1 MYEAIV
7 RFIKGWDG
15 QVMNAEDIIKIYGPS
30 SLLVLL
36 LIYFLCRPEALE
48 KWATLLYRIVYFITK
63 QGGKRIVKHDIQG
76 RINSFSRVVLG
87 KEIANYEPVGISIE
101 WVKTEDAAD
110 NFFSDNKVII
120 RMRHHQDQ
128 DKNFVIAAMAF
139 ISQAILRKAK
149 KYLSQNQRESIDLYV
164 CKDLCHREKPRVEEK
179 FFDYYFGP
187 KTDASERIK
196 EFINKYEIMQKVG
209 IFYGVLVQEL
219 NFLGEKVFAQPRN
232 EKIVEE
238 VTHLIDFLERYAN
251 REIGEK
257 DIPKTFRGKY
267 CRCGIMIVGKS
278 FKVQAGKPDPYLNYI
293 EMLVHSKIENIYLIG
308 PALTPYESLI
318 ERISTQVQEK
328 YGYLE
333 YFSKKYKATIRIKEE
348 RYKVNSFL
356 VLMRSIDPI
365 RFYDEE
371 IEKQL
376 FGE

>member
-15 QVMNAEDIIKIYGPS
+15 QVMSAEDIIKIYGPS
-30 SLLVLL
+30 SLFALM

-48 KWATLLYRIVYFITK
+48 KWATVLYRIVYFITK
-63 QGGKRIVKHDIQG
+63 QGGKRIVKHDIQS
-76 RINSFSRVVLG
+76 RINGFSRVLG
-87 KEIANYEPVGISIE
+87 KEIANYEPVGINIE
-101 WVKTEDAAD
+101 WVKNEDVAES
-110 NFFSDNKVII
+110 FFRDDKVVI

-139 ISQAILRKAK
+139 VSQSILSKTK
-149 KYLSQNQRESIDLYV
+149 KYLSRNQRESIDLYV

-179 FFDYYFGP
+179 FFDYYFVP
-187 KTDASERIK
+187 QTDESERIK
-196 EFINKYEIMQKVG
+196 EFVNKYEIMHKVG

-219 NFLGEKVFAQPRN
+219 NFLGKKVFSQPRSRN
-232 EKIVEE
+232 IIEE
-238 VTHLIDFLERYAN
+238 VTHLIDFLEKYAK
-251 REIGEK
+251 REVGDE
-257 DIPKTFRGKY
+257 DIQTTFRGKY

-278 FKVQAGKPDPYLNYI
+278 FKVQNGKTDPYLNYI

-308 PALTPYESLI
+308 PALTPHELLI
-318 ERISTQVQEK
+318 GRISTQVQEK

-333 YFSKKYKATIRIKEE
+333 YFSKKYKATIRIKGK
-348 RYKVNSFL
+348 RNKVNNFL
-356 VLMRSIDPI
+356 VLMRSVDPI

-371 IEKQL
+371 IEKEL

>member
-1 MYEAIV
+1 MS
-7 RFIKGWDG
+7 
-15 QVMNAEDIIKIYGPS
+15 AEDIIKIYGPS

-63 QGGKRIVKHDIQG
+63 QGGKRIVKHDIQS
-76 RINSFSRVVLG
+76 RINGFSRVLG
-87 KEIANYEPVGISIE
+87 KEIANYEPVGINIE
-101 WVKTEDAAD
+101 WVKTEDAAE
-110 NFFSDNKVII
+110 NFFSNNRVII

-139 ISQAILRKAK
+139 ISQSVLSKAK

-187 KTDASERIK
+187 KTDESKRIR
-196 EFINKYEIMQKVG
+196 EFLNKYEIMHKVG
-209 IFYGVLVQEL
+209 LFYGVLVQEL

-232 EKIVEE
+232 QKIVEE
-238 VTHLIDFLERYAN
+238 ATRLIDFLEKYAY
-251 REIGEK
+251 REVGDEN
-257 DIPKTFRGKY
+257 IPTTFKGNY

-278 FKVQAGKPDPYLNYI
+278 AKVQTGKIDLYLRYI
-293 EMLVHSKIENIYLIG
+293 ARLVHSKIENIYLIG
-308 PALTPYESLI
+308 PALKPNESLI
-318 ERISTQVQEK
+318 QRISTQVQEE
-328 YGYLE
+328 YAYLE
-333 YFSKKYKATIRIKEE
+333 YFSKKYKATIRVKGN
-348 RYKVNSFL
+348 RYKVNNFL
-356 VLMRSIDPI
+356 VLMRSVDPI

-371 IEKQL
+371 LEKQL

>member
-15 QVMNAEDIIKIYGPS
+15 QVMSAEDIIKIYGPS

-63 QGGKRIVKHDIQG
+63 QGGKRIVKHDIQS
-76 RINSFSRVVLG
+76 RINGFSRVLG
-87 KEIANYEPVGISIE
+87 KEIANYEPVGINIE
-101 WVKTEDAAD
+101 WVKTEDAAE
-110 NFFSDNKVII
+110 NFFSNNRVII

-139 ISQAILRKAK
+139 ISQSVLSKAK

-187 KTDASERIK
+187 KTDESKRIR
-196 EFINKYEIMQKVG
+196 EFLNKYEIMHKVG
-209 IFYGVLVQEL
+209 LFYGVLVQEL

-232 EKIVEE
+232 QKIVEE
-238 VTHLIDFLERYAN
+238 ATRLIDFLEKYAY
-251 REIGEK
+251 REVGDEN
-257 DIPKTFRGKY
+257 IPTTFKGNY

-278 FKVQAGKPDPYLNYI
+278 AKVQTGKIDLYLRYI
-293 EMLVHSKIENIYLIG
+293 ARLVHSKIENIYLIG
-308 PALTPYESLI
+308 PALKPNESLI
-318 ERISTQVQEK
+318 QRISTQVQEE
-328 YGYLE
+328 YAYLE
-333 YFSKKYKATIRIKEE
+333 YFSKKYKATIRVKGN
-348 RYKVNSFL
+348 RYKVNNFL
-356 VLMRSIDPI
+356 VLMRSVDPI

-371 IEKQL
+371 LEKQL